1 MKTLLLTGFEPF
13 GGQTV
18 NTSWEVVKRLTTTI
32 GDYRIVTLQVPVVFE
47 LAAETVIRKA
57 DDVHPEVILCL
68 GQASS
73 RTAITP
79 EYVAINLRNAS
90 IPDNAGNEPHD
101 EPVAEGG
108 PDAIFATLSV
118 RRIAE
123 AISQA
128 GMPAEI
134 SYSAGTYVC
143 NDLLYGLL
151 HHYQGTGVKVGFIH
165 VPELEGQKIGD
176 AARAIAEAIK
186 VLDPDNQE
194 EVALHPQ
201 NTEEVALQ
209 IMTRALCHR
218 LYQKWENDASI
229 YMDMSLFKPY
239 VYREEAVDRYFD
251 SRQEPSRIMFAIMLA
266 DRPIGELQLKQID
279 CDRKECTLSIH
290 MQNDAAKGRGYSTE
304 AMRLAIWYAFEE
316 LGMDAVNA
324 DIVRKN
330 LRSQH
335 VAEKA
340 GFRFVKEEGDFRYYR
355 LERGGNRV
363 SK

>member
-18 NTSWEVVKRLTTTI
+18 NTSWEVVKRLPTTI

-57 DDVHPEVILCL
+57 DDVHPDVILCL

-90 IPDNAGNEPHD
+90 IPDNAGKEPHD
-101 EPVAEGG
+101 TPVVEGG
-108 PDAIFATLSV
+108 PDAIFAALPV
-118 RRIAE
+118 RKMAE

-128 GMPAEI
+128 GMPAEV

-143 NDLLYGLL
+143 NDLMYGLL

-165 VPELEGQKIGD
+165 VPEMEGQKIGD

-186 VLDPDNQE
+186 VLNPDNQE
-194 EVALHPQ
+194 QVALYP
-201 NTEEVALQ
+201 L
-209 IMTRALCHR
+209 TRALCHR
-218 LYQKWENDASI
+218 LFREWENDASI

-239 VYREEAVDRYFD
+239 VYREEAVDQYFD

-290 MQNDAAKGRGYSTE
+290 MQNDAAKGRGYGTE
-304 AMRLAIWYAFEE
+304 AMRLAIRYAFEE

-355 LERGGNRV
+355 LER
-363 SK
+363 